1 MADVK
6 KKGKGIRLAI
16 WTVSAMLFLT
26 GTGQG
31 TVVQAEENVSNTYGT
46 LVEGMAG
53 ECGTEG
59 NESDVRWALYDS
71 DDDNDSTG
79 DTLVISGEG
88 DLYGDAFLSCIRI
101 IL

>member
-1 MADVK
+1 M
-6 KKGKGIRLAI
+6 
-16 WTVSAMLFLT
+16 
-26 GTGQG
+26 
-31 TVVQAEENVSNTYGT
+31 QAEENVNNTYGT